1 MDIAFEGGTIGW
13 LILAIVVLI
22 TAVVFLLR
30 KMFASKVRSTIEEGA
45 HEKKY
50 SSPLIARNKYPEVN
64 PFHLS
69 RPIWLFGLAISLLLT
84 VLAFSWT
91 RYEQEVYIPEG
102 ALDYEEEIEIE
113 PPRTAE
119 PPPPP
124 PPPPPPI
131 IEEVPEE
138 EIIEEEQPVFEDQSI
153 DEETEIVEEPPEIED
168 APPPPPPPPP
178 PPEPEIEEIF
188 KIVEQRPRFPGCEN
202 EAGGNKEKET
212 CAQKAMLKFLYAN
225 IKYPA
230 IAKENG
236 IEGTAVIQFVVDRDG
251 SITDPRIVR
260 DVAGGCGKEALRVVN
275 MMNNMPQK
283 WTPGKQRGRSVRVQ
297 YNLPVKFKLE

>member
-1 MDIAFEGGTIGW
+1 MDLSFGGSTVGLIFLG
-13 LILAIVVLI
+13 LILLILGIIFFLRSRYRGQDPEVV
-22 TAVVFLLR
+22 A
-30 KMFASKVRSTIEEGA
+30 GA
-45 HEKKY
+45 HSD
-50 SSPLIARNKYPEVN
+50 SSWSLASRNKYPEVN
-64 PFHLS
+64 PFRLS
-69 RPIWLFGLAISLLLT
+69 KSILLFGVAASLLLT
-84 VLAFSWT
+84 LLAFSWT
-91 RYEQEVYIPEG
+91 RFEKEVYIPEG
-102 ALDYEEEIEIE
+102 ALELDEEIEIE

-124 PPPPPPI
+124 PPPPPPV

-138 EIIEEEQPVFEDQSI
+138 EIEEEEQPVFEDQTI
-153 DEETEIVEEPPEIED
+153 EEDTEIVEEPPEIEEE

-178 PPEPEIEEIF
+178 PPKPEVEEIF

-202 EAGGNKEKET
+202 EAGDNAAKEK
-212 CAQKAMLKFLYAN
+212 CAQQKMLEFLYKN

-236 IEGTAVIQFVVDRDG
+236 IEGSAVISFVVEKDG
-251 SITDPRIVR
+251 SITDTRIVR
-260 DVAGGCGKEALRVVN
+260 DVSGGCGKEALRVVN

-283 WTPGKQRGRSVRVQ
+283 WTPGKQRGRAVRVQ

>member
-1 MDIAFEGGTIGW
+1 MDLSFTGGTIG
-13 LILAIVVLI
+13 LILLGLLVFIVGLI
-22 TAVVFLLR
+22 FFL
-30 KMFASKVRSTIEEGA
+30 RSYYRGKTEKTIAEGHA
-45 HEKKY
+45 DKGW
-50 SSPLIARNKYPEVN
+50 SLTSRNKYPEVN
-64 PFHLS
+64 PFRLGS
-69 RPIWLFGLAISLLLT
+69 TLWLAGIASALLIIT
-84 VLAFSWT
+84 LAFSWT
-91 RYEQEVYIPEG
+91 EYEQEVYIPDD
-102 ALDYEEEIEIE
+102 ALEFDEEIEIE

-124 PPPPPPI
+124 PPPPPPV

-138 EIIEEEQPVFEDQSI
+138 EIIEEEQPVFEDQTI
-153 DEETEIVEEPPEIED
+153 EEDTEIEEEPPVIEEE

-178 PPEPEIEEIF
+178 PPKPEVEEIF

-202 EAGGNKEKET
+202 EAGDNKAKEK
-212 CAQKAMLKFLYAN
+212 CATQKMLQFLYKN

-236 IEGTAVIQFVVDRDG
+236 IEGTAVISFVVEKDG
-251 SITDPRIVR
+251 SITDTKIVR
-260 DVAGGCGKEALRVVN
+260 DVNGGCGKEALRVVD
-275 MMNNMPQK
+275 MMNNMSEK